1 MTSTNTTDTRCCS
14 ASTGRSRSAPRRA
27 KHALI
32 PVTDWTSRPAPR
44 IPRPSDPRVSPAW
57 RRFGRPSTLA
67 RSPVTR
73 EDSPFRPHRREPEKT
88 PGRSERLPALFSER
102 FGGLPK
108 RPKGADC
115 KSAGKRLRRFES
127 FAPHQ
132 RPVRVPTSF
141 AASPA
146 ANSFPHPNT
155 NPLTPRLSANGHRTG
170 PSATLDNAEK
180 VRILRPP
187 QKKVSGIRYQASG
200 LRQQAC
206 AVSSRRG
213 MRSAAIGHQCLSPL
227 REVSLYRG

>member
-127 FAPHQ
+127 FAPH
-132 RPVRVPTSF
+132 RR
-141 AASPA
+141 
-146 ANSFPHPNT
+146 
-155 NPLTPRLSANGHRTG
+155 
-170 PSATLDNAEK
+170 
-180 VRILRPP
+180 
-187 QKKVSGIRYQASG
+187 RYQASG
-200 LRQQAC
+200 LCRVLEAGDAFGC
-206 AVSSRRG
+206 HWPSVFLPPEGGVRRSREG
-213 MRSAAIGHQCLSPL
+213 GTASVLPGCPSGPSGHLPL
-227 REVSLYRG
+227 RGRNASLRQKPI

>member
-127 FAPHQ
+127 FAPH
-132 RPVRVPTSF
+132 RR
-141 AASPA
+141 
-146 ANSFPHPNT
+146 
-155 NPLTPRLSANGHRTG
+155 
-170 PSATLDNAEK
+170 
-180 VRILRPP
+180 
-187 QKKVSGIRYQASG
+187 RYQASG
-200 LRQQAC
+200 IRHQ
-206 AVSSRRG
+206 VSGNRPVPCPRGGGCVWLPLAISVSPPGGGSTAKPGGGRRI
-213 MRSAAIGHQCLSPL
+213 SAAGLPL
-227 REVSLYRG
+227 RPFGPPPPPGEETLPSDKSPSDI